1 MDNYAAPG
9 HGGKA
14 PRRVMRISLIYHAD
28 ERIPRF
34 KYCVMC
40 RMLKSDND
48 VEWSHVYKMSIT
60 LT

>member
-14 PRRVMRISLIYHAD
+14 PRRVMTISLIYHAD

-34 KYCVMC
+34 KYCVEC
-40 RMLKSDND
+40 
-48 VEWSHVYKMSIT
+48 
-60 LT
+60 